1 MQFYIGI
8 SKLNILFS
16 SILLDCVLMR
26 KTIFKKLE
34 AQGLIANY
42 NRLRKNLPPKLPDRV
57 FIWDETFREGIKA
70 PTVYLT
76 YVEQVRLAKLMDEAG
91 VSEINVGFPAL
102 SEDERRN
109 VKRIVNESFSNVK
122 LTASAEATISSVGAC
137 LECGI
142 KEVTIESPFNGLNL
156 QYKLKLTKEQAEQ
169 RIVESIDYAKK
180 HGANIDF
187 VLMDGTRTPLEDILQ
202 IFEAAATAGARRL
215 TIADSVGFI
224 RPLSMRYLMSHVR
237 DGLPDSVKNKVALS
251 IHCHNDFGLATANTL
266 AAVEEGVA
274 YVHTCIAGFGE
285 RAGIAPFEEVVTALE
300 LLYNIDTGV
309 DLGKIYRLAQSAEK
323 AFALPIQFHKPIIGE
338 TIFTHE
344 VEEDV
349 EEMMAHPLVFEP
361 FPPEIV
367 GRETTIFVG
376 RNTEQT
382 LIQKLLEK
390 AGIRASPRQMD
401 ELFRRIKGPQE
412 SLDKGE
418 AQMIYYQVKKLMK
431 ELLKGYTMEEF
442 WRLVEQVTRQKPKL
456 PKEKLQSQQTAD
468 QLIT

>member
-1 MQFYIGI
+1 
-8 SKLNILFS
+8 
-16 SILLDCVLMR
+16 MR

-91 VSEINVGFPAL
+91 VAIINVGFPAI
-102 SEDERRN
+102 SEEEKRT
-109 VKRIVNESFSNVK
+109 VKRIVNETFTYSK
-122 LTASAEATISSVGAC
+122 LTASAEPTKNSINAC
-137 LECGI
+137 LESGI
-142 KEVTIESPFNGLNL
+142 KEITLESPINGLNL
-156 QYKLKLTKEQAEQ
+156 QYKLKMTKAQALQ
-169 RIVESIDYAKK
+169 RIVDSVDYAKK
-180 HGANIDF
+180 HGTNVNFI
-187 VLMDGTRTPLEDILQ
+187 LMDATRTPIEDILEV
-202 IFEAAATAGARRL
+202 FEAAAKAGAIRL
-215 TIADSVGFI
+215 GVADSVGFI
-224 RPLSMRYLMSHVR
+224 RPLSMRYLMSHIR
-237 DGLPDSVKNKVALS
+237 DGLPDAIRKKVPLS
-251 IHCHNDFGLATANTL
+251 IHCHNDFGLGSANTL
-266 AAVEEGVA
+266 AAMEEGVS
-274 YVHTCIAGFGE
+274 YLHTCIAGFGE
-285 RAGIAPFEEVVTALE
+285 RAGIAPFEEVVTSAE
-300 LLYNIDTGV
+300 LLYNIDTGI

-338 TIFTHE
+338 NIFTHE

-349 EEMMAHPLVFEP
+349 EEMLSQPLVFEP

-367 GRETTIFVG
+367 GRETMIFIG
-376 RNTEQT
+376 RNTGQT

-390 AGIRASPRQMD
+390 VGIRASPRQMD

-418 AQMIYYQVKKLMK
+418 AQMTYYQVKKLMK
-431 ELLKGYTMEEF
+431 ELLKGYTMDEF

-456 PKEKLQSQQTAD
+456 PRISKKEPGQTAD

>member
-1 MQFYIGI
+1 
-8 SKLNILFS
+8 
-16 SILLDCVLMR
+16 MR

-122 LTASAEATISSVGAC
+122 LTASAEATKSSVSAC

-156 QYKLKLTKEQAEQ
+156 QYKLKLTKEQAQQ

-180 HGANIDF
+180 HGANVDF

-266 AAVEEGVA
+266 AAVEEGVS

-309 DLGKIYRLAQSAEK
+309 DLGKIYRLAQSTEK

>member
-1 MQFYIGI
+1 
-8 SKLNILFS
+8 
-16 SILLDCVLMR
+16 MR

-91 VSEINVGFPAL
+91 VAEINVGFPAL
-102 SEDERRN
+102 SEDEKRN

-122 LTASAEATISSVGAC
+122 LTASAEATKTSVGAC

-142 KEVTIESPFNGLNL
+142 KDVTVEAPFNGLNL
-156 QYKLKLTKEQAEQ
+156 QYTLKLTKEQAQQ
-169 RIVESIDYAKK
+169 RIVESIDYAKS
-180 HGANIDF
+180 HGATVNF

-202 IFEAAATAGARRL
+202 IFEAAANAGAKNL
-215 TIADSVGFI
+215 AVADSVGFI
-224 RPLSMRYLMSHVR
+224 RPLSMRYLMSHIR
-237 DGLPDSVKNKVALS
+237 EGLSDSVKNKVSLA

-266 AAVEEGVA
+266 AAVEEGAV

-338 TIFTHE
+338 NIFTHE

-367 GRETTIFVG
+367 GRETTLFVG
-376 RNTEQT
+376 RNSAQT

-431 ELLKGYTMEEF
+431 ELLKGYTMDEF

-456 PKEKLQSQQTAD
+456 PKEKQHSQQTAD
-468 QLIT
+468 QLIP